1 MCNFSTLV
9 EKTSFIMIPEE
20 TFSICLL
27 SILWPQLLHIF
38 FFFCLMWTMKR
49 EFPGDPVVKNLSSS
63 PGDLGSI
70 LGQRTKVPHATRQ
83 LSHRATAAEPGLCSN
98 RKRPSTTKITI
109 IIKSW
114 EESIV

>member
-1 MCNFSTLV
+1 MASV
-9 EKTSFIMIPEE
+9 AS
-20 TFSICLL
+20 
-27 SILWPQLLHIF
+27 HI

-49 EFPGDPVVKNLSSS
+49 EFPGDPVVKNLPSSQIL

-83 LSHRATAAEPGLCSN
+83 LSRRATAAEPGLCSN
-98 RKRPSTTKITI
+98 RKQPSTTKITI